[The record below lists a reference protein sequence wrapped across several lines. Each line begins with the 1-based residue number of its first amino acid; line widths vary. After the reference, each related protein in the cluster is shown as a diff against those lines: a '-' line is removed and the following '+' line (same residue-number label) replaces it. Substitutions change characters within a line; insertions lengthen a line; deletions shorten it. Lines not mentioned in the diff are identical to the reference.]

1 MGGRV
6 FSFPG
11 KLGGFVVSKLL
22 VVSYHFPPYSGGAT
36 IRIHN
41 FVKYLPGFGVKPMVL
56 TVQDKYYPTVY
67 RNEQLLNEFDDSVEI
82 FRTGSL
88 EPAAH
93 GFRDKVYG
101 VQERGSADKILI
113 SVLKKA
119 VSPFL
124 IPDREVPWL
133 PYAVRAGTKVAR
145 SMDVD
150 AVFSTGPPFTSHL
163 VAYLVAKRT
172 RLPLILDYRDDWVG
186 NEYYDWGNPLR
197 KKFQRYLERR
207 IVRRADKVICASAE
221 SINLFRTKYPD
232 IDSSK
237 YVHISNGF
245 DPALFGMTKERTS
258 DKPTEV
264 TQFVYTG
271 SLTPKRT
278 PKYFLQA
285 LKKLVEEQPE
295 LADKLRV
302 RFIGY
307 SPLEHERL
315 VESMELSSAMK
326 FEQNIS
332 PRQVAEVLADETDV
346 CLLFQR
352 QSEGGNTAIPG
363 KVYEY
368 LACRKPILCMADGGA
383 TVNLLRDEL
392 GCRLISPYE
401 DVDDIKRVLEKIV
414 HDYDRVSTEFD
425 WSEETLRRFSR
436 KEQAKQL
443 GALISEVVTG

>member
-1 MGGRV
+1 MTKV
-6 FSFPG
+6 
-11 KLGGFVVSKLL
+11 LI
-22 VVSYHFPPYSGGAT
+22 VSYHFPPYSGGST
-36 IRIHN
+36 IRVHN
-41 FVKYLPGFGVKPMVL
+41 FVKYLPSFNVNPVVL
-56 TVQDKYYPTVY
+56 TVEHRYYPTVY
-67 RNEQLLNEFDDSVEI
+67 RNDQLLDEFEESVEI

-101 VQERGSADKILI
+101 AQERGSADRILI

-119 VSPFL
+119 VIPFL

-133 PYAVRAGTKVAR
+133 PYAVRTGTKVAR
-145 SMDVD
+145 TKHVD

-163 VAYLVAKRT
+163 VACFIAKRT

-197 KKFQRYLERR
+197 RRFQRYLERR
-207 IVRRADKVICASAE
+207 IVRRAQKVVCASAE
-221 SINLFRTKYPD
+221 SINLFQTKYPD
-232 IDSSK
+232 IDGSK

-245 DPALFGMTKERTS
+245 DPAVFGVSKGPVGKKQTKFTR
-258 DKPTEV
+258 
-264 TQFVYTG
+264 FVYTG

-278 PKYFLQA
+278 PRYFLEA
-285 LKKLVEEQPE
+285 VKLLTEEQPE
-295 LADKLRV
+295 LADKLHA

-315 VESMELSSAMK
+315 VESMELAHLVD
-326 FEQNIS
+326 FEHNMA
-332 PRQVAEVLADETDV
+332 PREIARVLAEETDV

-352 QSEGGNTAIPG
+352 ESEGGNTAIPG
-363 KVYEY
+363 KLYEY

-383 TVNLLRDEL
+383 TVNLLDEL

-401 DVDDIKRVLEKIV
+401 GVDDMKRLLKKIV
-414 HDYDRVSTEFD
+414 HDYDQVSTEFD
-425 WSEETLRRFSR
+425 WPEETLRRFSR

-443 GALISEVVTG
+443 SALISEVVTR